1 MGQPIECTSADHL
14 AKDGDVISLGT
25 LRFKVLETPG
35 HTPGGLSLYGEG
47 VVFSGDTLFRYS
59 VGRTDLYGGSSD
71 ILLDSIE
78 KKLLTFRTIRSSC
91 PATAR
96 RRRLATNGWAI
107 PSWMELVSM
116 ITYKEAEFW
125 MRVTLAVLALALFLT
140 VHASTGRPLYP
151 SF

>member
-1 MGQPIECTSADHL
+1 MHVRRSLSQRRRRHQPGE
-14 AKDGDVISLGT
+14 

-78 KKLLTFRTIRSSC
+78 KKLLTLPDDTVVLPGHG
-91 PATAR
+91 PATTIGDER
-96 RRRLATNGWAI
+96 MGN
-107 PSWMELVSM
+107 P
-116 ITYKEAEFW
+116 
-125 MRVTLAVLALALFLT
+125 FLDG
-140 VHASTGRPLYP
+140 AGKP
-151 SF
+151 